1 MTGLFGKLFGKK
13 SEKKSEGPESLVEE
27 LLNELIQLGR
37 FDLKFEVKPLTEGT
51 IQVDISGDD
60 EEMLTSK
67 EGQLLDAFQLYIRRA
82 VQHQDPESNINVNL
96 DCSNFREQANEALIQ
111 LAEKLKGIALDKG
124 KSVYFRALPP
134 KDRKVIHQ
142 YLAEDGRVKSRSIG
156 DGHFK
161 KIKIYPAEGSGA
173 SRGYNSENEGN
184 RVEPEF
190 PDNQDEAFGN
200 R

>member
-1 MTGLFGKLFGKK
+1 MTGLLGKLFGKK
-13 SEKKSEGPESLVEE
+13 KKEVSGPEGIVQDILGQIIE
-27 LLNELIQLGR
+27 LS
-37 FDLKFEVKPLTEGT
+37 KFELEFDVKSIDETT
-51 IQVDISGDD
+51 IQVDITGND
-60 EEMLTSK
+60 EELLTSK
-67 EGQLLDAFQLYIRRA
+67 EGQLLDALQLYVRRA
-82 VQHQDPESNINVNL
+82 VQHQMPETNINVNL
-96 DCSNFREQANEALIQ
+96 DCSGFREAANEALIA

-161 KIKIYPAEGSGA
+161 KIKIYPVKGNEGSMEE
-173 SRGYNSENEGN
+173 SDTID
-184 RVEPEF
+184 
-190 PDNQDEAFGN
+190 DNFGN